1 MVDDPA
7 FTRSLGEF
15 LNQVQSGLTQGSSG
29 SGMLAPKGSLL
40 LSSNDKEADRWDT

>member
-1 MVDDPA
+1 MVDDPKI
-7 FTRSLGEF
+7 TQSLGEF

-40 LSSNDKEADRWDT
+40 LSSNNMEVER